1 MAKRR
6 KKDKDYYARWGR
18 LDPKYSVLTPE
29 EAGIPVEAWRDF
41 ARARTYPYLPYD
53 PRNPATWTRES
64 DPNLVENPRFK
75 SIMNVVDGSSSF
87 KRAVSVA
94 EKKEKDLIE
103 DLERNKTPAQK
114 DREEQRAIADEKT
127 ARKKRERAATKADRE
142 RKPSFYDPGKVPEWR
157 RDVFPLDKPLPLVSQ
172 RPVEPSEYRGP
183 PREMLWDEER
193 AVAPER
199 GSTFKGLYGYTDG
212 PSIGARKDASWRA
225 NMSGDMPLQ
234 EHLRMYDPYAMAG
247 QPYGIPR
254 PSLIP
259 RMVDKGYRDVGIDP
273 YEWPD
278 LPGRRRDLY
287 RGDPSDT
294 EEVVPEAVV
303 VTEEP
308 AIEEIDVYQEG
319 EVPEKFTFKEKEP
332 KVKAQDLDKEKAPGD
347 GVVTLPK
354 TEPAN
359 AFEDRLTKYN
369 ISLPAFAD
377 KSQAV
382 INNRKQLQRRNDV
395 FRAFQRMGPKDIVWA
410 DKMTTTDMLKMHDR
424 EISKMLAQAIYITDP
439 QNRRQLRM
447 LARKMGAN
455 LDEYSKMQTVYDK
468 SRPDASYTKTVL
480 EVRKL
485 TEQNQV
491 GAALEAATHW
501 VNYRTEAIKNP
512 DTGELEDRYFPND
525 DAERQKR
532 RDMILAGIGPYL
544 STSARAAFVA
554 GLDKDK
560 LVGAG
565 EQTMFVMPV
574 MYRKTAKGT
583 NERMLNQL
591 GIPYVTRDGDPN
603 GNFPNP
609 FGEKGEKWLMLKNIK
624 ENIIP
629 LDMGD
634 PMHKAYVNHMG
645 RQPGLYSGFRQ
656 ARKSAEGVPQMMVFA
671 NGAPVEGSSFSS
683 SNTGLAAYY
692 NALARMYPNTR
703 VSVVPAQRGLDQA
716 KLATDVVK
724 DPVYKSLLDG
734 ANYAGTVASLTKKML
749 LADDHYEV
757 LGGKAGI
764 KLGLINAYQLM
775 QDWGELIGV
784 NPVPGG
790 DEPPQNANSLF
801 NWRLYEV
808 TRRSLDEMELEI
820 QEHKREG
827 RWGEELARN
836 MLGDR
841 KKLRDALDVVHG
853 AKGDSFQREAIHA
866 KLLSISLATMG
877 ARMLSRNDRLLKDQ
891 YMAWKRE
898 TDIHN
903 LFRSRKHAR
912 FVIEAMHRM
921 ASGLQAEKM
930 ATAQSMLPAP
940 SQIIFDPASGAYV
953 PRPTEEAVDEP
964 DEDIL
969 RFKKG
974 FEDWERQQGTQ

>member
-1 MAKRR
+1 MAKRKR
-6 KKDKDYYARWGR
+6 RDKDYYARWGR
-18 LDPKYSVLTPE
+18 LHPRHSVLTPE
-29 EAGIPVEAWRDF
+29 EAGSSVEAWRDF
-41 ARARTYPYLPYD
+41 ARAKTYPYLPYD
-53 PRNPATWTRES
+53 PRNPATWMSRTFG
-64 DPNLVENPRFK
+64 ENPRFE
-75 SIMNVVDGSSSF
+75 SIVDPISNKVVGSD
-87 KRAVSVA
+87 KPLTR
-94 EKKEKDLIE
+94 
-103 DLERNKTPAQK
+103 AQK
-114 DREEQRAIADEKT
+114 DRKEQRAIADEKT
-127 ARKKRERAATKADRE
+127 ARKKREREAAKAERE
-142 RKPSFYDPGKVPEWR
+142 RRPSFYDPGNVPEWR
-157 RDVFPLDKPLPLVSQ
+157 RDVFPLDKLPPSERE
-172 RPVEPSEYRGP
+172 RPSDMVFRALSEYRGP

-199 GSTFKGLYGYTDG
+199 GSTFPGLH
-212 PSIGARKDASWRA
+212 R
-225 NMSGDMPLQ
+225 
-234 EHLRMYDPYAMAG
+234 
-247 QPYGIPR
+247 
-254 PSLIP
+254 
-259 RMVDKGYRDVGIDP
+259 
-273 YEWPD
+273 
-278 LPGRRRDLY
+278 Y
-287 RGDPSDT
+287 RGYGPTLGPKAGVEWKASGPMYPDA
-294 EEVVPEAVV
+294 VPY
-303 VTEEP
+303 P
-308 AIEEIDVYQEG
+308 EEIDVYREG

-347 GVVTLPK
+347 GVVTPPK

-369 ISLPAFAD
+369 VSLPAFAD

-485 TEQNQV
+485 AEQNQV
-491 GAALEAATHW
+491 GAALDAATHW
-501 VNYRTEAIKNP
+501 VNYRTESIENP
-512 DTGELEDRYFPND
+512 ETGALEDRYFPND

-532 RDMILAGIGPYL
+532 RNRVLAGIGPYL

-624 ENIIP
+624 DNIIP

-656 ARKSAEGVPQMMVFA
+656 ARKSVEGVPQMMVFA

-734 ANYAGTVASLTKKML
+734 ANYAATVASLTKKML

-790 DEPPQNANSLF
+790 DAPPQNANSLF

-841 KKLRDALDVVHG
+841 KKLRDALDVIHG

-891 YMAWKRE
+891 YMAWKQQ
-898 TDIHN
+898 TDIHD
-903 LFRSRKHAR
+903 LFKSRKHAR

-921 ASGLQAEKM
+921 ASGMQAEKT

-940 SQIIFDPASGAYV
+940 SQIIFDAASGAYV
-953 PRPTEEAVDEP
+953 PRPTEEAVVEP

-974 FEDWERQQGTQ
+974 FEEWERQQGTQ

>member
-1 MAKRR
+1 
-6 KKDKDYYARWGR
+6 
-18 LDPKYSVLTPE
+18 
-29 EAGIPVEAWRDF
+29 
-41 ARARTYPYLPYD
+41 
-53 PRNPATWTRES
+53 
-64 DPNLVENPRFK
+64 
-75 SIMNVVDGSSSF
+75 
-87 KRAVSVA
+87 
-94 EKKEKDLIE
+94 
-103 DLERNKTPAQK
+103 
-114 DREEQRAIADEKT
+114 
-127 ARKKRERAATKADRE
+127 
-142 RKPSFYDPGKVPEWR
+142 
-157 RDVFPLDKPLPLVSQ
+157 
-172 RPVEPSEYRGP
+172 
-183 PREMLWDEER
+183 
-193 AVAPER
+193 
-199 GSTFKGLYGYTDG
+199 
-212 PSIGARKDASWRA
+212 
-225 NMSGDMPLQ
+225 
-234 EHLRMYDPYAMAG
+234 
-247 QPYGIPR
+247 
-254 PSLIP
+254 
-259 RMVDKGYRDVGIDP
+259 
-273 YEWPD
+273 
-278 LPGRRRDLY
+278 
-287 RGDPSDT
+287 
-294 EEVVPEAVV
+294 
-303 VTEEP
+303 
-308 AIEEIDVYQEG
+308 
-319 EVPEKFTFKEKEP
+319 
-332 KVKAQDLDKEKAPGD
+332 
-347 GVVTLPK
+347 
-354 TEPAN
+354 
-359 AFEDRLTKYN
+359 
-369 ISLPAFAD
+369 
-377 KSQAV
+377 
-382 INNRKQLQRRNDV
+382 
-395 FRAFQRMGPKDIVWA
+395 
-410 DKMTTTDMLKMHDR
+410 
-424 EISKMLAQAIYITDP
+424 
-439 QNRRQLRM
+439 
-447 LARKMGAN
+447 
-455 LDEYSKMQTVYDK
+455 
-468 SRPDASYTKTVL
+468 
-480 EVRKL
+480 
-485 TEQNQV
+485 
-491 GAALEAATHW
+491 
-501 VNYRTEAIKNP
+501 
-512 DTGELEDRYFPND
+512 
-525 DAERQKR
+525 
-532 RDMILAGIGPYL
+532 
-544 STSARAAFVA
+544 
-554 GLDKDK
+554 
-560 LVGAG
+560 
-565 EQTMFVMPV
+565 
-574 MYRKTAKGT
+574 
-583 NERMLNQL
+583 MLNQL

-764 KLGLINAYQLM
+764 KLGLINAFQLM

-790 DEPPQNANSLF
+790 DAPPQNANSLF

-891 YMAWKRE
+891 YMAWKKQ
-898 TDIHN
+898 TDIHD
-903 LFRSRKHAR
+903 LFKSRKHAR

-921 ASGLQAEKM
+921 ASGMQAEKM

-964 DEDIL
+964 DEDII

-974 FEDWERQQGTQ
+974 FEDWERQRGLQ